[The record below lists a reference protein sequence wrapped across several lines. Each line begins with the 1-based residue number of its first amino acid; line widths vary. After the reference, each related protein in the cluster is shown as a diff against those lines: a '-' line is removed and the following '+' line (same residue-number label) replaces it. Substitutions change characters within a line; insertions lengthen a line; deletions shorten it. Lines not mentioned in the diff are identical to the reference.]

1 MSRDDIETPAAVVDA
16 DRLERNLS
24 RWQDYCESHGLA
36 NRPHVK
42 THRCVEI
49 AQRQLDLGAVGITCQ
64 KLSEAE
70 VMSDAGCDDILV
82 PFNIVGPAKLRRLRA
97 LLERAAVTVSVDD
110 AALLLGLAGA
120 ARGAPREL
128 GVLVD
133 CDTGLGRTGV
143 ATPEAAVELADE
155 IASRDGLRFDGLLT
169 YPALEGAERFLA
181 AAVAGADQRG
191 LTASVVSAGGTPS
204 MWQSGDLRPTVT
216 EYRVGNYAFYDR
228 MSIASGAASLDD
240 IALTVHATVVSRPAP
255 RRAILD
261 SGSKALTS
269 DLGPD
274 PGYGLVLEAP
284 GSTIEK
290 LSEEHA
296 HVVLAGEDEL
306 ELGQRVRIV
315 PNHACVV
322 VNLHDELAI
331 MRDDVLEASWRVA
344 ARGHSL

>member
-1 MSRDDIETPAAVVDA
+1 MSRDDIETPAAVVDV

-24 RWQDYCESHGLA
+24 RWQEHCDTHGLA

-42 THRCVEI
+42 THRNVEI
-49 AQRQLDLGAVGITCQ
+49 AQRQLELGAVGITCQ

-70 VMSDAGCDDILV
+70 VMVDAGCDDILV

-97 LLERAAVTVSVDD
+97 LLERAEVTVSVDD

-143 ATPEAAVELADE
+143 ATPEAAVELAVE
-155 IASRDGLRFDGLLT
+155 VARRDGLRFDGFLT
-169 YPALEGAERFLA
+169 YPSPEGAERFLA
-181 AAVAGADQRG
+181 TAVAGADRRG
-191 LTASVVSAGGTPS
+191 LSAPVVSAGGTPS
-204 MWQSGDLRPTVT
+204 MWQSDELRPTVT

-228 MSIASGAASLDD
+228 MSIAAGAASLDD
-240 IALTVHATVVSRPAP
+240 IALTVHATVVSRPASD
-255 RRAILD
+255 RAILD

-296 HVVLAGEDEL
+296 HVVLADEDEL

-322 VNLHDELAI
+322 VNLYDELRI

-344 ARGHSL
+344 ARGRSL

>member
-1 MSRDDIETPAAVVDA
+1 MSRDDIETPAAVVDV

-24 RWQDYCESHGLA
+24 RWQEHCDTHGLA

-42 THRCVEI
+42 THRNVEI
-49 AQRQLDLGAVGITCQ
+49 AQRQLELGAVGITCQ

-70 VMSDAGCDDILV
+70 VMVDAGCDDILV

-97 LLERAAVTVSVDD
+97 LLERAEVTVSVDD

-143 ATPEAAVELADE
+143 ATPEAAVELAVE
-155 IASRDGLRFDGLLT
+155 VASRDGLRFDGFLT
-169 YPALEGAERFLA
+169 YPSPEGAERFLA
-181 AAVAGADQRG
+181 TAVAGADRRG
-191 LTASVVSAGGTPS
+191 LSAPVVSAGGTPS
-204 MWQSGDLRPTVT
+204 MWQSDELRPTVT

-228 MSIASGAASLDD
+228 MSIAAGAASLDD
-240 IALTVHATVVSRPAP
+240 IALTVHATVVSRPASD
-255 RRAILD
+255 RAILD

-322 VNLHDELAI
+322 VNLYDDLAI
-331 MRDDVLEASWRVA
+331 MRDDVLETSWRVA
-344 ARGHSL
+344 ARGRSL

>member
-1 MSRDDIETPAAVVDA
+1 
-16 DRLERNLS
+16 
-24 RWQDYCESHGLA
+24 
-36 NRPHVK
+36 VK
-42 THRCVEI
+42 THRSVEI
-49 AQRQLDLGAVGITCQ
+49 AQRQLELGAVGITCQ

-70 VMSDAGCDDILV
+70 VMADAGCDDILV

-97 LLERAAVTVSVDD
+97 LIERVEVTVSVDD

-143 ATPEAAVELADE
+143 STPETAVELAVE
-155 IASRDGLRFDGLLT
+155 VASRDGLRFDGFLT
-169 YPALEGAERFLA
+169 YPSPEGAERFLA
-181 AAVAGADQRG
+181 TAVAGADRRG
-191 LTASVVSAGGTPS
+191 LSAPVVSAGGTPS
-204 MWQSGDLRPTVT
+204 MWQSGELRPTVT
-216 EYRVGNYAFYDR
+216 EYRVGNYCLLRPHVDR
-228 MSIASGAASLDD
+228 GGRRIPRRHRAH
-240 IALTVHATVVSRPAP
+240 VHATVVSRPASD
-255 RRAILD
+255 RAILD

-296 HVVLAGEDEL
+296 HVVLADEDEL

-322 VNLHDELAI
+322 VNLYDELRI

-344 ARGHSL
+344 ARGRSL

>member
-1 MSRDDIETPAAVVDA
+1 MSRDDIETPAAVVDV

-24 RWQDYCESHGLA
+24 RWQEHCDTHGLA

-42 THRCVEI
+42 THRNVEI
-49 AQRQLDLGAVGITCQ
+49 AQRQLELGAVGITCQ

-70 VMSDAGCDDILV
+70 VMVDAGCDDILV

-97 LLERAAVTVSVDD
+97 LLERAEVTVSVDD

-143 ATPEAAVELADE
+143 ATPEAAVELAVKV
-155 IASRDGLRFDGLLT
+155 ASRDGLRFDGFLT
-169 YPALEGAERFLA
+169 YPSPEGAERFLA
-181 AAVAGADQRG
+181 TAVAGADRRG
-191 LTASVVSAGGTPS
+191 LSAPVVSAGGTPS
-204 MWQSGDLRPTVT
+204 MWQSDELRPTVT

-228 MSIASGAASLDD
+228 MSIAAGAASLDD
-240 IALTVHATVVSRPAP
+240 IALTVHATVVSRPASD
-255 RRAILD
+255 RAILD

-296 HVVLAGEDEL
+296 HVVLADEDEL

-322 VNLHDELAI
+322 VNLYDELRI

-344 ARGHSL
+344 ARGRSL